1 MSGMAADGRLACRL
15 TRTER
20 NALER
25 LARTTN
31 DGRLLRRAEAL
42 LWLQEQASVTEIA
55 RRLSISRQTV
65 YHWSAHFSQRQG
77 TIVERLAD
85 GAHSGRPAVLA
96 HRMDPIINA
105 LIDEDPRDYGY
116 AATVWTAPL
125 LRCHLAV
132 EHGVVAS
139 EQSVRLAIDR
149 LGLRWKRPRYQ
160 LSRRS
165 PTWRQAKGG
174 SNAVSRSVRGPCC

>member
-1 MSGMAADGRLACRL
+1 MGGMVGDRIAFTL
-15 TRTER
+15 TRIER
-20 NALER
+20 NSLESFVR
-25 LARTTN
+25 ATS

-55 RRLSISRQTV
+55 GRLCVSRQTV
-65 YHWSAHFSQRQG
+65 YHWAARFSQRPG
-77 TIVERLAD
+77 TIPERLAD
-85 GAHSGRPAVLA
+85 GAHTGRPALLA
-96 HRMDPIINA
+96 SRMDPIIDA
-105 LIDEDPRDYGY
+105 LIDQDPRDYGY

-125 LRCHLAV
+125 LRCHLEAQ
-132 EHGVVAS
+132 HGIVAS

-174 SNAVSRSVRGPCC
+174 SNADSQNANGPCC